1 MRSIDIGTPMVVRRE
16 SPQGLSST
24 KTIAQG
30 GERTKVQ
37 IAFRILKHSQIVESE
52 RRRIGSR

>member
-30 GERTKVQ
+30 GQRTKVQ
-37 IAFRILKHSQIVESE
+37 IALRILKHSQIVESE
-52 RRRIGSR
+52 RRRIGS